1 MSAPNINLY
10 VGGGGSVVT
19 SHSFNPRPLGG
30 KTNPYEIDVWNDKP
44 TDVTGEAVGTGDG
57 TTDTFTLD
65 NENIVS
71 GSATVYVDGVSAAG
85 NYSLTLATGEIVF
98 NSGSIPALDEAITAD
113 YSYGTGAAGTT
124 AVYAICRRRHNN
136 TGDGTKTDYVLPT
149 TPTAVYSA
157 EVDGAEV
164 AFTSSGSTVSF
175 DSAPAMS
182 AAIVIYYEDEG
193 IQKQSFQVKS
203 SGVEDPHSTGIVDD
217 AESAY
222 TPIGGTESVT
232 GETPTGGPTVFS
244 LAYAPV
250 VPASAVVYEDGSAVS
265 GWTLDYLLG
274 TIEFTS
280 DPSGDVTVD
289 YDYYK
294 GHELGDIPVA
304 SARKIQVRGSVA
316 TDFSGSL
323 AVADL
328 EIVSV

>member
-1 MSAPNINLY
+1 
-10 VGGGGSVVT
+10 
-19 SHSFNPRPLGG
+19 
-30 KTNPYEIDVWNDKP
+30 
-44 TDVTGEAVGTGDG
+44 
-57 TTDTFTLD
+57 
-65 NENIVS
+65 
-71 GSATVYVDGVSAAG
+71 
-85 NYSLTLATGEIVF
+85 
-98 NSGSIPALDEAITAD
+98 
-113 YSYGTGAAGTT
+113 
-124 AVYAICRRRHNN
+124 
-136 TGDGTKTDYVLPT
+136 
-149 TPTAVYSA
+149 
-157 EVDGAEV
+157 
-164 AFTSSGSTVSF
+164 
-175 DSAPAMS
+175 
-182 AAIVIYYEDEG
+182 VIYYEDEG

-217 AESAY
+217 EEAAY

-244 LAYAPV
+244 LANAPV
-250 VPASAVVYEDGSAVS
+250 VPASVVVYEDGSAVS

-294 GHELGDIPVA
+294 GHEIGDIPVA